1 MFNKKDY
8 RSYFKQLYQVE
19 LMMRREGKDLL
30 KLVSDPKSQELLKS
44 LVADEIRHAKLVK
57 EMMDLI

>member
-19 LMMRREGKDLL
+19 LIMRQEGKDLL
-30 KLVSDPKSQELLKS
+30 KLVTDAESQELLKS